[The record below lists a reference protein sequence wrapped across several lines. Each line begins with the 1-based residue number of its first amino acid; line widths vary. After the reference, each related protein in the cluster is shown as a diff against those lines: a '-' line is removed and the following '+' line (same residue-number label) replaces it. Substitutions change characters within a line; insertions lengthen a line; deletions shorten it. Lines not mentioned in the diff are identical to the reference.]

1 MADHYQL
8 LGVSRTATT
17 DEIKKAYRR
26 VARKYHPDVNPGDKA
41 AEEKFKQVSAAF
53 EVLGDPEKRRLY
65 DEFGEDAARMGFD
78 PKKAEAYRAY
88 QRAGA
93 AGGGGGTPFEG
104 AGPFGGPSGAAGGFD
119 FGDILND
126 LFGRAAAGRGNDGGL
141 PFNFGGGAG
150 RGEPEEL
157 NLNTPLTL
165 SLPEALRG
173 GEQGLEVRR
182 SVPCSTCRGT
192 GRAGRQPCMEC
203 RGERMVSRAQR
214 VTVKVPPGIST
225 GKKIRLAGQGAQS
238 PAGQRGDLYIEFT
251 VTPHPLVRRDGDDL
265 EMDLPVTVAEAM
277 LGAEVAVPTFDGEV
291 TVKVPAHSQGG
302 RKMRLR
308 GKGAPHWKTGTRG
321 DLYLVLRVMVPEQDS
336 AELRAAAEQLG
347 RGYAGDVRKDVRL

>member
-1 MADHYQL
+1 MADYYEL
-8 LGVSRTATT
+8 LGVSRTAST

-26 VARKYHPDVNPGDKA
+26 VARKYHPDVNPGDTS
-41 AEEKFKQVSAAF
+41 AEEKFKQASAAF

-93 AGGGGGTPFEG
+93 AGPRAGAPFEG
-104 AGPFGGPSGAAGGFD
+104 AGPFGGAAGTAGGFD

-126 LFGRAAAGRGNDGGL
+126 LFGRAAGGRGNDGGF
-141 PFNFGGGAG
+141 PFNFGGRAGA
-150 RGEPEEL
+150 EAPEGL
-157 NLNTPLTL
+157 DLTTSLTLTL
-165 SLPEALRG
+165 SESLKG
-173 GEQGLEVRR
+173 GEQPLEVRR
-182 SVPCSTCRGT
+182 AVPCTTCRGT
-192 GRAGRQPCMEC
+192 GRAGRNACAEC
-203 RGERMVSRAQR
+203 KGERTVARMQR

-251 VTPHPLVRRDGDDL
+251 VTPHPLVERDGDDL

-277 LGAEVAVPTFDGEV
+277 LGAEVSVPTFDGEV
-291 TVKVPAHSQGG
+291 TVRIPPRSQGG
-302 RKMRLR
+302 RKMRLK
-308 GKGAPHWKTGTRG
+308 GKGAPNWKSGTRG
-321 DLYLVLRVMVPEQDS
+321 DLYLVLRVMVPDLDTP
-336 AELRAAAEQLG
+336 ELRAAAERLG
-347 RGYAGDVRKDVRL
+347 RGYGTGVRQDVRL